1 MDNEEKED
9 AEQGD
14 AEQEG
19 AEKKRLAEGIEIIIG
34 EAKSAAGQALTGAEA
49 LGESLKE
56 TLQGALSKRKNVVM
70 VRLNEESLAC
80 LDDLVEAA
88 IVNSRS
94 EAAAF
99 LIGEGVKARSALFE
113 RISEKTE
120 QIRKVKQ
127 ELRDLLGEEPLETP
141 PGTSAGEDGK

>member
-1 MDNEEKED
+1 MDNEEKE
-9 AEQGD
+9 D

-127 ELRDLLGEEPLETP
+127 ELRDLLGEEPLETS

>member
-1 MDNEEKED
+1 MDKEEKED
-9 AEQGD
+9 AEQGA
-14 AEQEG
+14 AEQGG

-127 ELRDLLGEEPLETP
+127 ELRDLLGEEPLVTP
-141 PGTSAGEDGK
+141 PDGPTGEDGE